1 MKKNRVTPPRFLIV
15 PNKID
20 FEDQMWFHNS
30 RNVTVTA
37 ITNEQ
42 MHVLLDTAFLD
53 INDEL
58 DLLIGSDEEEW
69 IHYDQIDKAL
79 EICNRWLGK
88 LKKQT
93 CIDGLNKVIY
103 MLNLAKEKKTCLQL
117 NL

>member
-1 MKKNRVTPPRFLIV
+1 MTPNRYLIV
-15 PNKID
+15 PNTID
-20 FEDQMWFHNS
+20 FEDQMWSHNS
-30 RNVTVTA
+30 RNVIVTT

-42 MHVLLDTAFLD
+42 MWVLLDTAFLD
-53 INDEL
+53 INEEFD
-58 DLLIGSDEEEW
+58 IYITVYEEEC

-93 CIDGLNKVIY
+93 CIDGLKKVIY

-117 NL
+117 SL